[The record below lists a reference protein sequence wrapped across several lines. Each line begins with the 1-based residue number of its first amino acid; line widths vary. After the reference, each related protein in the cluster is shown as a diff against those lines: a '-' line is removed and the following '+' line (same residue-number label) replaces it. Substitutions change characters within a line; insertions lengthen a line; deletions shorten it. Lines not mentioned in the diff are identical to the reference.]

1 MTQQPVNAWVVLKDA
16 SSILEASYPMG
27 RLGTLED
34 AQAHLERVLAMPE
47 ADLVEWYGFTP
58 ATAEI
63 WDDDA
68 QATIWKK
75 GREV

>member
-16 SSILEASYPMG
+16 SEIREKSIPLS

-34 AQAHLERVLAMPE
+34 AQDHLGRVLAMPE
-47 ADLVEWYGFTP
+47 ADLVEWYGFIP
-58 ATAEI
+58 ATAAI

-68 QATIWKK
+68 QVTIWQK

>member
-1 MTQQPVNAWVVLKDA
+1 MTQPVNAWVVLKDA
-16 SSILEASYPMG
+16 STIEEASYPMG

-34 AQAHLERVLAMPE
+34 AQAHLERVLQMPE

-68 QATIWKK
+68 QVTIWQK